1 MKNIDKENKRYLMES
16 PEEGHRIRLK
26 TNSDE
31 TKLHLLTGGIKVGD
45 KAIDVGCASGEA
57 TRIMSELVGQQS
69 SVIGFDKSDLRIKES
84 REVDKQ
90 RAITNIDYASGSVYN
105 MTDIKDKSFDFV
117 WSRFLLEYLE
127 KPEDAIKE
135 MKRITKEN
143 GTLAIADIDGN
154 CIFHYPMSSK
164 FELGLN
170 NVLQVI
176 QKTGFDP
183 FVGRKLFTYFINAGF
198 KQEDIKVSILPY
210 HQIMGTPP
218 DDIFESWKRKINIL
232 EQNFKVLAPEK
243 YVDNKWVFNEFLEHI
258 KSSKTMTYSN
268 IFIVSGKK
276 KN

>member
-1 MKNIDKENKRYLMES
+1 MENKRYLMES
-16 PEEGHRIRLK
+16 PKEGHRIRLK

-31 TKLHLLTGGIKVGD
+31 TKLHLLTGGIKEGD

-57 TRIMSELVGQQS
+57 TRIMSEIVGQES
-69 SVIGFDKSDLRIKES
+69 SVVGFDRSDLRINES

-90 RAITNIDYASGSVYN
+90 RAITNIDYASGSVYD
-105 MTDIKDKSFDFV
+105 MTNINDNSFDFV

-127 KPEDAIKE
+127 KPEEAIKE

-143 GTLAIADIDGN
+143 GILAIADIDGN
-154 CIFHYPMSSK
+154 CLFHYPMSSK

-183 FVGRKLFTYFINAGF
+183 FVGRKLFTYLINAGF

-218 DDIFESWKRKINIL
+218 EHIFESWKRKINIL

-258 KSSKTMTYSN
+258 KSSSTVTYSN

-276 KN
+276 KT